1 MLWGKRVLVAP
12 KNRFSEVKEWEQS
25 QIRIVDL
32 ENQLLHYAHL
42 LVNCPVLAR
51 ELVSRC
57 VKFHDEDQGGV
68 LIDRVTELFLAVKK
82 EYESTLGNLSNGET
96 QLELFAEIELAGA
109 NPKEG
114 AKKEHLSARAR
125 VFIGSLQVEERKR
138 FFLGSD
144 SSKRLWATT
153 LEAFFMQLSREY
165 ENGYSQINLEE
176 KSEALTRV
184 ISYLLCLEEENGLEV
199 ERKCREHPDW
209 QAIKVEV
216 GIALELLENAK
227 VSWGEV
233 DELYPTREE
242 SVENGNAV
250 RVSRNEEFN
259 DPERNNG
266 AEPQNRPKPAQGWK
280 IYLYTGLVASLIGYF
295 GWLERSDRQPPAP
308 LPVMESIPDGN
319 GLENAENLKIEQV
332 GELIAELAQ
341 KKAEDLLA
349 DRLVLEIAEL
359 NQSLAFP
366 VSYSPSNLQSDEGI
380 IEEMIDDDP
389 RKDEVLVDELL
400 KIEKGTLAQLFFP
413 QGEALGKVRIEKV
426 NKREIFFRRVDWQ
439 NPKRSFALTQRSY
452 ELRYG
457 HPKYGEV
464 ICLGEVRES
473 DKGTEAPRLYGF
485 SLQEAWR
492 LTAGQ
497 KRIPVNTLLR

>member
-1 MLWGKRVLVAP
+1 MLRGKRVVVAP
-12 KNRFSEVKEWEQS
+12 KNRFSEVKESEQS
-25 QIRIVDL
+25 QMRIVNL

-51 ELVSRC
+51 ELVSQC
-57 VKFHDEDQGGV
+57 VTFSDEDQGGV
-68 LIDRVTELFLAVKK
+68 PIDRVTELFLAVKR
-82 EYESTLGNLSNGET
+82 EYQSTLGAGNLCNSEP
-96 QLELFAEIELAGA
+96 QLELFAENELAGA
-109 NPKEG
+109 DPKKE

-144 SSKRLWATT
+144 SSKRSWATT
-153 LEAFFMQLSREY
+153 LEEFFMQLSREY
-165 ENGYSQINLEE
+165 ENGYSQINLDE

-216 GIALELLENAK
+216 GIALELLESAK

-250 RVSRNEEFN
+250 RVSRNEDFYEQ
-259 DPERNNG
+259 ERRER
-266 AEPQNRPKPAQGWK
+266 AEPQNKSKPNQGWK
-280 IYLYTGLVASLIGYF
+280 IYLYTGLVASLIAYF
-295 GWLERSDRQPPAP
+295 GWLERSDRHLAAP
-308 LPVMESIPDGN
+308 LPVVESTPELN
-319 GLENAENLKIEQV
+319 GSENGENLEIERV
-332 GELIAELAQ
+332 GELVAELAQ
-341 KKAEDLLA
+341 KKAEDLLSG
-349 DRLVLEIAEL
+349 RLVLQIAEL
-359 NQSLAFP
+359 NESLAFP
-366 VSYSPSNLQSDEGI
+366 ASSFASNLQPDEGKT
-380 IEEMIDDDP
+380 EKRTDRDFEH
-389 RKDEVLVDELL
+389 DEVLLDELL
-400 KIEKGTLAQLFFP
+400 EVGTNTLAQLFFP

-426 NKREIFFRRVDWQ
+426 AEREIFFRRLDWQ

-464 ICLGEVRES
+464 IFSGVVRGSE
-473 DKGTEAPRLYGF
+473 DVTEPPRLYVF
-485 SLQEAWR
+485 SLQKAWR

-497 KRIPVNTLLR
+497 KRIPLNP